1 MTEIVNDISKLKIK
15 KETTTSSNNSEKIN
29 NMHNNNNVN
38 ATTTKTTDDGVGGR
52 KGSYYYAF
60 GNKGSDANFQAPKKI
75 TKEEAIQKEKEMKA
89 GVSKWNANNYHW
101 EEKNLM
107 PWVEQYLNEIYISK
121 LLNCSLKKGSAKAT
135 KVTLEGGYAAVNV
148 RKAKNIITYELNIIF
163 HWEGKYEDTDV
174 IGTIKWPTSFSQDQ
188 FIKEDEKKDDD
199 DETTTT
205 ISNNDDVVEID
216 YTVNKKDAIIS
227 SEPKIKDE
235 NTSDKMDRMLRRSK
249 IIEKQVKKIFTPL
262 ICENVLRT
270 FFKEIMLQS

>member
-1 MTEIVNDISKLKIK
+1 M
-15 KETTTSSNNSEKIN
+15 
-29 NMHNNNNVN
+29 
-38 ATTTKTTDDGVGGR
+38 
-52 KGSYYYAF
+52 
-60 GNKGSDANFQAPKKI
+60 
-75 TKEEAIQKEKEMKA
+75 
-89 GVSKWNANNYHW
+89 
-101 EEKNLM
+101 
-107 PWVEQYLNEIYISK
+107 
-121 LLNCSLKKGSAKAT
+121 KKGSAKAT

-188 FIKEDEKKDDD
+188 FIKEDEKNDDD

-249 IIEKQVKKIFTPL
+249 IIEKQVKRIFTPL